1 MSLSSSEI
9 SIQKLLKGR
18 NLYLIGMMGC
28 GKTTTGQP
36 LAKKIGYSFVD
47 ADSVLEKL
55 VGKSIQEIFED
66 DGEEN
71 FRILEGQVIS
81 SIGQHHSLVV
91 ATGGGVVTRSEN
103 WGILHQGIVLW
114 LDTDRKKLLSRLE
127 LDSPKRPLLNVRSL
141 EPEFDEILNSRKRLY
156 SEADLRI
163 VIKDETPDDV
173 VEKIIIALSSLFT
186 DPQDPSAQQTIAT

>member
-1 MSLSSSEI
+1 
-9 SIQKLLKGR
+9 
-18 NLYLIGMMGC
+18 MMGC